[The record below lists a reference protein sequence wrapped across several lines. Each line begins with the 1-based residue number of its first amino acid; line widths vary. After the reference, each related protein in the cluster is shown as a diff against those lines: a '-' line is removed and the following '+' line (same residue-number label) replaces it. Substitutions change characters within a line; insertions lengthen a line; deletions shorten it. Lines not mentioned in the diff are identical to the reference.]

1 MRSIPLSRSSY
12 RFQHPNPF
20 RSLESLPLL
29 SATRLRVVQS
39 RPPSSFKLNVARHGC
54 NSMMG
59 HSSVSVKAFDDD
71 SFDLDSGDIFAAAYS
86 ISSSEGEESDGEYGL
101 NVVTET
107 TAQRLGKFPKGRK
120 KHRIRYG
127 INLGLLAFLTPLLL
141 FMDSFAWKIVR
152 LPLPPYFLTQPF
164 FTSAIL
170 VTLAGY
176 VCVPL
181 LDRMKVHEPI
191 RRLWPVTHSRRQTI
205 PTMGGLFFV
214 PIGVVVA
221 VVMTRFSSIE
231 VAGAAAVTLVFAA
244 IGLVDDSLSLCS
256 DNSNGLSAKMQLLL
270 EGAVGTCFAF
280 WLERA
285 SISSPYG
292 MKMLVP
298 LPSPLGL
305 ICLGKLYLLLTS
317 FYFVSMGN
325 LVKATDGLDGL
336 AGGVAAL
343 AFVAMAIVVLPI
355 CSDLSV
361 FGASMAGACFGFLLH
376 NRYRASVSMG
386 GTGSLALGGA
396 LAAMAACSGMFLP
409 LFISSGVSILEAAS
423 VIIQVA
429 FYSATK
435 RLKGKGRR
443 VFKTVPFHHHLRL
456 SGLKEP
462 MIVTMAYVI
471 SSLLSLSAAYV
482 GLISA

>member
-29 SATRLRVVQS
+29 SVTRLRVVQS
-39 RPPSSFKLNVARHGC
+39 GSPSSSFKFNVARHGC
-54 NSMMG
+54 SSSIIMG
-59 HSSVSVKAFDDD
+59 HGSVSVKAFDDD
-71 SFDLDSGDIFAAAYS
+71 SFDYDSGDIFAAAYS

-107 TAQRLGKFPKGRK
+107 TAQRLGK
-120 KHRIRYG
+120 IRYG
-127 INLGLLAFLTPLLL
+127 INLGLLAFLTLLLL

-152 LPLPPYFLTQPF
+152 LPLPPYFLSLPF
-164 FTSAIL
+164 FTSAVL

-176 VCVPL
+176 ICVPM

-191 RRLWPVTHSRRQTI
+191 RRLGLVTHSRRQTI

-214 PIGVVVA
+214 PVGVVVA
-221 VVMTRFSSIE
+221 IAMTKFSSIE
-231 VAGAAAVTLVFAA
+231 VAGAAAVTLVFAT

-256 DNSNGLSAKMQLLL
+256 DNNNGLSAKIQLLL
-270 EGAVGTCFAF
+270 EGAFGTFFAF

-317 FYFVSMGN
+317 LYFVSMGN

-336 AGGVAAL
+336 AGGIAAL

-355 CSDLSV
+355 CSDLSI

-386 GTGSLALGGA
+386 GTGSLAIGGA

-462 MIVTMAYVI
+462 MIVTVAYVI

>member
-1 MRSIPLSRSSY
+1 MGHI
-12 RFQHPNPF
+12 
-20 RSLESLPLL
+20 
-29 SATRLRVVQS
+29 
-39 RPPSSFKLNVARHGC
+39 SSF
-54 NSMMG
+54 
-59 HSSVSVKAFDDD
+59 SVKAFDDD
-71 SFDLDSGDIFAAAYS
+71 SFDYDSGDIFAAAYS

-107 TAQRLGKFPKGRK
+107 TAQRLAKFPRGRK

-127 INLGLLAFLTPLLL
+127 INLGLLAFLTLLLL

-152 LPLPPYFLTQPF
+152 LPLPPYFLSLPF

-176 VCVPL
+176 VCVPM

-191 RRLWPVTHSRRQTI
+191 RRLGLVTHSRRQTI

-221 VVMTRFSSIE
+221 IAMTRFCSVE

-244 IGLVDDSLSLCS
+244 VGIVDDSLSLCS
-256 DNSNGLSAKMQLLL
+256 DNNNGLSAKIQLLL
-270 EGAVGTCFAF
+270 EGAVGTGFAF

-317 FYFVSMGN
+317 LYFVSMGN

-336 AGGVAAL
+336 AGGIAAL

-355 CSDLSV
+355 CSDLSI

-386 GTGSLALGGA
+386 GTGSLAIGGA

-429 FYSATK
+429 FYSATR

-482 GLISA
+482 GLISV

>member
-1 MRSIPLSRSSY
+1 
-12 RFQHPNPF
+12 
-20 RSLESLPLL
+20 
-29 SATRLRVVQS
+29 
-39 RPPSSFKLNVARHGC
+39 
-54 NSMMG
+54 
-59 HSSVSVKAFDDD
+59 
-71 SFDLDSGDIFAAAYS
+71 
-86 ISSSEGEESDGEYGL
+86 
-101 NVVTET
+101 
-107 TAQRLGKFPKGRK
+107 
-120 KHRIRYG
+120 
-127 INLGLLAFLTPLLL
+127 
-141 FMDSFAWKIVR
+141 MDSFAWKIVR
-152 LPLPPYFLTQPF
+152 LPLPPYFLTLPF

-176 VCVPL
+176 VCVPM

-191 RRLWPVTHSRRQTI
+191 RRLGLVTHSRRQTI

-214 PIGVVVA
+214 PIGVAVA
-221 VVMTRFSSIE
+221 IAMTRFSSIE
-231 VAGAAAVTLVFAA
+231 VAGAAAVTVLFAA
-244 IGLVDDSLSLCS
+244 IGLVDDSLSLGS
-256 DNSNGLSAKMQLLL
+256 DNTNGLSAKIQLLL
-270 EGAVGTCFAF
+270 EGAVGTCFTF

-317 FYFVSMGN
+317 LYFVSMGN

-336 AGGVAAL
+336 AGGIAAL

-355 CSDLSV
+355 CSDLSI

-386 GTGSLALGGA
+386 GTGSLAIGGA

-471 SSLLSLSAAYV
+471 SSLLSLSAAYI
-482 GLISA
+482 GLISV

>member
-1 MRSIPLSRSSY
+1 MRSLPLNPTSY
-12 RFQHPNPF
+12 RFHHPNPF
-20 RSLESLPLL
+20 RSLESIPLL
-29 SATRLRVVQS
+29 FVDSGS
-39 RPPSSFKLNVARHGC
+39 RSSFKFGAASLKRHG
-54 NSMMG
+54 SFMR
-59 HSSVSVKAFDDD
+59 HSSVLVKAFDDD
-71 SFDLDSGDIFAAAYS
+71 SFDFYSGDIFAATYA

-107 TAQRLGKFPKGRK
+107 TSQRLGTFPRGRK

-127 INLGLLAFLTPLLL
+127 INLGLLAFLTLLLL
-141 FMDSFAWKIVR
+141 FTDSFAWKIVR
-152 LPLPPYFLTQPF
+152 LPLPPYLLSRPF
-164 FTSAIL
+164 FTSAAL

-176 VCVPL
+176 ILVPL
-181 LDRMKVHEPI
+181 LNRLKVHEPI
-191 RRLWPVTHSRRQTI
+191 RRLAPVTHNRRQTI

-221 VVMTRFSSIE
+221 IALTNFSSIE
-231 VAGAAAVTLVFAA
+231 VSGAAAVTVAFAA
-244 IGLVDDSLSLCS
+244 IGLVDDFISLF
-256 DNSNGLSAKMQLLL
+256 NVNNNGLPAKIPLIL
-270 EGAVGTCFAF
+270 EAAIGTCFAF

-305 ICLGKLYLLLTS
+305 VCLGKLYLLLTS
-317 FYFVSMGN
+317 FCFVSMGN

-336 AGGVAAL
+336 AGGIAAL
-343 AFVAMAIVVLPI
+343 AFVAMAIAVLPI

-386 GTGSLALGGA
+386 DTGSLALGGA
-396 LAAMAACSGMFLP
+396 LAAMAACSGMFFP
-409 LFISSGVSILEAAS
+409 LFISCGVSILEASS

-429 FYSATK
+429 YYSATK
-435 RLKGKGRR
+435 RLKGKGLR

-456 SGLKEP
+456 SGFKEP

-471 SSLLSLSAAYV
+471 SSLLSFLAAYV